1 MRGFD
6 KAITTDQKK
15 RTMSLKVNDCNH
27 FCLLR
32 EQQNLYHRVSRSV
45 LLGELRKVLEKAPHG
60 YKGLEKAP
68 FVTMGSTLNGE
79 KKQL

>member
-1 MRGFD
+1 
-6 KAITTDQKK
+6 
-15 RTMSLKVNDCNH
+15 MSLKANDCNH

-45 LLGELRKVLEKAPHG
+45 LLGALRKV
-60 YKGLEKAP
+60 LEKAP

>member
-1 MRGFD
+1 M
-6 KAITTDQKK
+6 ITTDQKK
-15 RTMSLKVNDCNH
+15 RATSLRANDCNR

-45 LLGELRKVLEKAPHG
+45 LLGALGKVRLEKG
-60 YKGLEKAP
+60 P
-68 FVTMGSTLNGE
+68 FVTMVSTLNGE

>member
-15 RTMSLKVNDCNH
+15 RIMSLKANDCNH

-45 LLGELRKVLEKAPHG
+45 LLGALRKV
-60 YKGLEKAP
+60 LEKAP

>member
-15 RTMSLKVNDCNH
+15 RTMSLKANDCHH

-45 LLGELRKVLEKAPHG
+45 LLGALGKVRLEKG
-60 YKGLEKAP
+60 P

>member
-15 RTMSLKVNDCNH
+15 RTMSLKANDCNH

-45 LLGELRKVLEKAPHG
+45 LLGALRKV
-60 YKGLEKAP
+60 LEKAP